1 MSSAEEI
8 EVNVRQIEE
17 TPPPA
22 EQPMMVFDVMR
33 KLLLAG
39 VGAVALTR
47 DEVEAFLNRLVERG
61 EIAQKDAQRLLDET
75 MSKFRNVG
83 QSRVAQA
90 ESQVSSISVQVENN
104 LEQFLNRLNIPSKRD
119 IDELSAKI
127 AELAA
132 RVEELRLVQEQSARG
147 GFSEKCRGLARG
159 AGCGPGDAPGAGD
172 CLCAPA
178 RRSSGRS
185 GLMQPQKTCQVR
197 HAVSACRRYT
207 ALPHLSGLCLPPGRY
222 IGPVRQARSRP
233 GVL

>member
-1 MSSAEEI
+1 MSSGEEI

-17 TPPPA
+17 PAPPP

-61 EIAQKDAQRLLDET
+61 EIAQKDAQRLLEET

-132 RVEELRLVQEQSARG
+132 RVEELRLVQEQS
-147 GFSEKCRGLARG
+147 SRG
-159 AGCGPGDAPGAGD
+159 A
-172 CLCAPA
+172 A
-178 RRSSGRS
+178 R
-185 GLMQPQKTCQVR
+185 KNAEVR
-197 HAVSACRRYT
+197 AE
-207 ALPHLSGLCLPPGRY
+207 G
-222 IGPVRQARSRP
+222 
-233 GVL
+233 

>member
-17 TPPPA
+17 AAPPA
-22 EQPMMVFDVMR
+22 EQPLLVFDVMR

-75 MSKFRNVG
+75 MAKFRNVG

-132 RVEELRLVQEQSARG
+132 RVEELRLVQEQS
-147 GFSEKCRGLARG
+147 SK
-159 AGCGPGDAPGAGD
+159 GP
-172 CLCAPA
+172 
-178 RRSSGRS
+178 
-185 GLMQPQKTCQVR
+185 
-197 HAVSACRRYT
+197 
-207 ALPHLSGLCLPPGRY
+207 
-222 IGPVRQARSRP
+222 SRKNAEVKAE
-233 GVL
+233 G

>member
-17 TPPPA
+17 PAPPP

-61 EIAQKDAQRLLDET
+61 EIAQKDAQRLLEET

-132 RVEELRLVQEQSARG
+132 RVEELRLVQEQS
-147 GFSEKCRGLARG
+147 SRG
-159 AGCGPGDAPGAGD
+159 A
-172 CLCAPA
+172 A
-178 RRSSGRS
+178 RKNAEVKAEG
-185 GLMQPQKTCQVR
+185 
-197 HAVSACRRYT
+197 
-207 ALPHLSGLCLPPGRY
+207 
-222 IGPVRQARSRP
+222 
-233 GVL
+233 

>member
-1 MSSAEEI
+1 MSSPEEI

-17 TPPPA
+17 PPPPP

-61 EIAQKDAQRLLDET
+61 EIAQKDAQHLLEET
-75 MSKFRNVG
+75 MAKFRNVG

-132 RVEELRLVQEQSARG
+132 RVEELRMVQEQASRG
-147 GFSEKCRGLARG
+147 
-159 AGCGPGDAPGAGD
+159 
-172 CLCAPA
+172 
-178 RRSSGRS
+178 SS
-185 GLMQPQKTCQVR
+185 
-197 HAVSACRRYT
+197 
-207 ALPHLSGLCLPPGRY
+207 
-222 IGPVRQARSRP
+222 
-233 GVL
+233 

>member
-17 TPPPA
+17 PAPPA
-22 EQPMMVFDVMR
+22 EQPIMVLDIMR

-47 DEVEAFLNRLVERG
+47 DEIEAFLNRLVERG

-75 MSKFRNVG
+75 MAKFRNVG

-90 ESQVSSISVQVENN
+90 ESQVSSLSVQVENN

-132 RVEELRLVQEQSARG
+132 RVEELRLVQEQSAKG
-147 GFSEKCRGLARG
+147 
-159 AGCGPGDAPGAGD
+159 
-172 CLCAPA
+172 
-178 RRSSGRS
+178 SSRKNAEVKAEG
-185 GLMQPQKTCQVR
+185 
-197 HAVSACRRYT
+197 
-207 ALPHLSGLCLPPGRY
+207 
-222 IGPVRQARSRP
+222 
-233 GVL
+233 

>member
-17 TPPPA
+17 PAPPA
-22 EQPMMVFDVMR
+22 EQQPVLVFDVMR

-47 DEVEAFLNRLVERG
+47 DEIEAFLNRLVERG

-75 MSKFRNVG
+75 MAKFRNVG

-132 RVEELRLVQEQSARG
+132 RVEELRLVQEQS
-147 GFSEKCRGLARG
+147 SK
-159 AGCGPGDAPGAGD
+159 GP
-172 CLCAPA
+172 
-178 RRSSGRS
+178 
-185 GLMQPQKTCQVR
+185 
-197 HAVSACRRYT
+197 
-207 ALPHLSGLCLPPGRY
+207 
-222 IGPVRQARSRP
+222 SRKNTEVKAE
-233 GVL
+233 G

>member
-1 MSSAEEI
+1 
-8 EVNVRQIEE
+8 
-17 TPPPA
+17 
-22 EQPMMVFDVMR
+22 MMVFDVMR

-132 RVEELRLVQEQSARG
+132 RVEELRLVQEQSG
-147 GFSEKCRGLARG
+147 K
-159 AGCGPGDAPGAGD
+159 GP
-172 CLCAPA
+172 
-178 RRSSGRS
+178 
-185 GLMQPQKTCQVR
+185 
-197 HAVSACRRYT
+197 
-207 ALPHLSGLCLPPGRY
+207 
-222 IGPVRQARSRP
+222 SRKNAEVKAE
-233 GVL
+233 G

>member
-1 MSSAEEI
+1 MSSGEEI

-17 TPPPA
+17 PAPPP

-61 EIAQKDAQRLLDET
+61 EIAQKDAQRLLEET

-132 RVEELRLVQEQSARG
+132 RVEELRLVQEQS
-147 GFSEKCRGLARG
+147 SRG
-159 AGCGPGDAPGAGD
+159 A
-172 CLCAPA
+172 A
-178 RRSSGRS
+178 RKNAEVKAEG
-185 GLMQPQKTCQVR
+185 
-197 HAVSACRRYT
+197 
-207 ALPHLSGLCLPPGRY
+207 
-222 IGPVRQARSRP
+222 
-233 GVL
+233 

>member
-147 GFSEKCRGLARG
+147 G
-159 AGCGPGDAPGAGD
+159 
-172 CLCAPA
+172 
-178 RRSSGRS
+178 
-185 GLMQPQKTCQVR
+185 
-197 HAVSACRRYT
+197 
-207 ALPHLSGLCLPPGRY
+207 
-222 IGPVRQARSRP
+222 SRKNAE
-233 GVL
+233 G